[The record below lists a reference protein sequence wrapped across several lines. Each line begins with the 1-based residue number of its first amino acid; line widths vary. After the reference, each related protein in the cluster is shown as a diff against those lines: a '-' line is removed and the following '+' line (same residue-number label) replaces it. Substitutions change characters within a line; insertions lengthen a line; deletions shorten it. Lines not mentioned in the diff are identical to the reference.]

1 MVVSSGAMSGTDLSR
16 TLRAAVIG
24 TGHLGQHH
32 VRILASMDG
41 IGMIGA
47 WDTDPGR
54 LAEVTARHGV
64 PALGSLE
71 DAGTADLVVVATP
84 TVTHR
89 EIAGRLLEAGCHVLV
104 EKPIAA
110 SVQEAEELVT
120 LASEAGR
127 VLAVGHVEFHNPAV
141 QAVLGLAQDVR
152 YLEAQRLSPFTARSV
167 DVDVVLDLMIHDL
180 QITLAVAG
188 EPPSGI
194 RAVGVP
200 VLTDKVDL
208 CHAWV
213 EFPSGLVANLTASR
227 VSAERIR
234 KLRLFARDA
243 YFSVDYAEQTVG
255 SARLIRSAEGK
266 RIEPR
271 QVAVEKAEPLRAEL
285 EAFVAACRGDGAAI
299 VDGLMGLAALET
311 AIRIRAGAE
320 TNTTGS

>member
-1 MVVSSGAMSGTDLSR
+1 MAMNEQQHSG

-41 IGMIGA
+41 IDMIGA
-47 WDTDPGR
+47 WDSDAER
-54 LAEVTARHGV
+54 LREVVTRHGV
-64 PALGSLE
+64 PALGSARE
-71 DAGTADLVVVATP
+71 AEAADMVVVATP

-89 EIAGRLLEAGCHVLV
+89 EVAGRLLDAGCHVLV

-110 SVQEAEELVT
+110 SVEEGRELVEI
-120 LASEAGR
+120 ARRAGR
-127 VLAVGHVEFHNPAV
+127 VLAVGHVEYHNPAV
-141 QAVLGLAQDVR
+141 QAVLGLAEGVR
-152 YLEAQRLSPFTARSV
+152 YLETQRLSPFTARSV

-180 QITLAVAG
+180 QITLAAAG
-188 EPPSGI
+188 QAPSGI

-234 KLRLFARDA
+234 KLRVFARDA

-255 SARLIRSAEGK
+255 SARLVREPGGN

-271 QVAVEKAEPLRAEL
+271 PVPVEKAEPLAAEL
-285 EAFVAACRGDGAAI
+285 AAFAAACRGEAAPVVDGA
-299 VDGLMGLAALET
+299 MGLAALE
-311 AIRIRAGAE
+311 AAVQIRAEAE
-320 TNTTGS
+320 KGTAGS